1 MNLAKIDQSSFT
13 PTDIET
19 SYILHEFGHVL
30 GFHHEHQS
38 PSRARVLTFNRENIL
53 EHYRNQDC
61 PWSRKDI
68 KQNIINVLK
77 DKQISN
83 YSLFDPNSIMMY
95 PIEESYTEQEIVIP
109 RNTQLSELDKA
120 YAMVHYPRQ
129 RPHKRAPEWTI
140 SHALDV
146 IGVHGILRGQ
156 ILRTRDPEKIRDLF
170 TRWNAAERSKKV

>member
-1 MNLAKIDQSSFT
+1 MC
-13 PTDIET
+13 TD
-19 SYILHEFGHVL
+19 
-30 GFHHEHQS
+30 
-38 PSRARVLTFNRENIL
+38 IL

-83 YSLFDPNSIMMY
+83 YSLFDPNSIMMYVRSIQTNLITDFLYRY

>member
-1 MNLAKIDQSSFT
+1 MC
-13 PTDIET
+13 TD
-19 SYILHEFGHVL
+19 
-30 GFHHEHQS
+30 
-38 PSRARVLTFNRENIL
+38 IL

-83 YSLFDPNSIMMY
+83 YSSFDPNSIMMYVRSIQTNLITESLYRY

-120 YAMVHYPRQ
+120 FAMVHYPRQ
-129 RPHKRAPEWTI
+129 RPHKCAPEWTI

-146 IGVHGILRGQ
+146 IGVHGVFRDK
-156 ILRTRDPEKIRDLF
+156 ILRTRNPEKTRDLF
-170 TRWNAAERSKKV
+170 TRWNAAERSKRV